1 MIGLIQVVEKASVD
15 VENTRISSIGKG
27 LLLLL
32 GVEPCDG
39 ESEIEKMAKK
49 IANLRIFQDAN
60 GKTNLSLLDV
70 QGELLV
76 VSQFTLLASLEKGN
90 RPSFTGA
97 GTAQRSLEIFD
108 GFVSYFEQNYTTCKA
123 GKFGADMKVSLVN
136 DGPATYYLKVNS

>member
-1 MIGLIQVVEKASVD
+1 MQIVKSASVD
-15 VENTRISSIGKG
+15 VDDKQLSSIGKG

-32 GVEPCDG
+32 GVEPSDG
-39 ESEIEKMAKK
+39 EKEIQKMAKK
-49 IANLRIFQDAN
+49 VANLRVFQDGD

-70 QGELLV
+70 GGEILI

-97 GTAQRSLEIFD
+97 GSPQRSKEIFD
-108 GFVSYFEQNYTTCKA
+108 EFVSHFEQEYILCKT

-136 DGPATYYLKVNS
+136 DGPSTYYLKINS